1 MLPMQLTYRRGGGIL
16 QSQPPGTARA
26 LIRDLIQTVILA
38 LLIFL
43 AFRFA
48 VQNYRV
54 EGPSMEPTVSGGQH
68 LLVNRL
74 VYLRFDDAG
83 LPGFLPFVNGATDG
97 SAYAFH
103 PPRRGEVVVFRF
115 PGEER
120 DFVKR
125 IVGLP
130 GDTVEIRAGQVF
142 VNGETLKEPYVT
154 DPGSD
159 DMRPITVSEGVY
171 FVLGDNR
178 RRSDDSRPRGS
189 GPASQWR
196 PVPADSIVGRAWLRY
211 WPLTEWDV
219 LDATAP

>member
-1 MLPMQLTYRRGGGIL
+1 MLHMHLTYRRGGGAFR
-16 QSQPPGTARA
+16 SQPATTGRV
-26 LIRDLIQTVILA
+26 LIRDLVQTVILA

-48 VQNYRV
+48 IQNYRV

-74 VYLRFDDAG
+74 VYLRFDPAH
-83 LPGFLPFVNGATDG
+83 LPDFLPFVNGETDG
-97 SAYAFH
+97 SVFAFH

-115 PGEER
+115 PEEDR

-125 IVGLP
+125 VVGLP
-130 GDTVEIRAGQVF
+130 GDTVEIRNGEVF
-142 VNGETLKEPYVT
+142 VNGAALDEPYIT
-154 DPGSD
+154 DPGSS
-159 DMRPITVSEGVY
+159 DMQRITVGEGSY

-178 RRSDDSRPRGS
+178 RRSDDSRPRGT
-189 GPASQWR
+189 GQWR

-211 WPLTEWDV
+211 WPLAEWGV
-219 LDATAP
+219 LDNSVP

>member
-1 MLPMQLTYRRGGGIL
+1 MQLTYRRGGGIL
-16 QSQPPGTARA
+16 RPQPPATARA
-26 LIRDLIQTVILA
+26 LIRDLVQTVILA
-38 LLIFL
+38 LIIFL
-43 AFRFA
+43 AFRFV

-74 VYLRFDDAG
+74 VYLRFDPAD
-83 LPGFLPFVNGATDG
+83 LPDFLPFVNGETGG
-97 SAYAFH
+97 SVYAFH
-103 PPRRGEVVVFRF
+103 PPSRGEVVVFRF
-115 PGEER
+115 PEENR

-142 VNGETLKEPYVT
+142 VNGEALDEPYVT
-154 DPGSD
+154 DPDSD
-159 DMRPITVSEGVY
+159 DMRPITVSEGTY

-219 LDATAP
+219 LDTTAP

>member
-1 MLPMQLTYRRGGGIL
+1 MRLTYRRGGIL
-16 QSQPPGTARA
+16 RTQPPATARV
-26 LIRDLIQTVILA
+26 LIRDLVQTIILA
-38 LLIFL
+38 LIIFL

-74 VYLRFDDAG
+74 VYLRFETAG
-83 LPGFLPFVNGATDG
+83 LPDFLPFVNGAADG
-97 SAYAFH
+97 SVYAFH
-103 PPRRGEVVVFRF
+103 PPHRGEVVVFRF
-115 PGEER
+115 PEEER

-125 IVGLP
+125 VVGLP

-142 VNGETLKEPYVT
+142 VNGEALDEPYVT
-154 DPGSD
+154 EPDSD
-159 DMRPITVSEGVY
+159 DMRPITVSEGAY

-178 RRSDDSRPRGS
+178 RRSDDSRPRGT

-211 WPLTEWDV
+211 WPLAEWDV